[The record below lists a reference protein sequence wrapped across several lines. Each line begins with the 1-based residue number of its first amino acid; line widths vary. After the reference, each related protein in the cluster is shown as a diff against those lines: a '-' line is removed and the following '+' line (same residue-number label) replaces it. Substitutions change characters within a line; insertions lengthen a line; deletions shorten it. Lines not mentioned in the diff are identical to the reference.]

1 MGGSRRTMMRLC
13 LAVVLVVALA
23 QAGDVAELGESNAVI
38 SDSCMEGK
46 RAMDTICEMYGK
58 SSKDCGAVAK
68 AHESKGCGDMGE
80 SKMLVSNMNTN
91 CADFNKNDP
100 KLGTKVLCDAAK
112 IVCNVPKMDYCT
124 DKLHKVCFQS
134 IGQGCPGKAKAGNTR
149 MQDEQQKANKAAA
162 DKAAAKKSAKD
173 AKKETV
179 KPK

>member
-38 SDSCMEGK
+38 SDDCMEGQ

-58 SSKDCGAVAK
+58 SSKACGAVAK

-80 SKMLVSNMNTN
+80 SKTRVSNMMTN

-100 KLGTKVLCDAAK
+100 KLGTK

-124 DKLHKVCFQS
+124 AGLQKISFQS
-134 IGQGCPGKAKAGNTR
+134 NGQACPGKAKA
-149 MQDEQQKANKAAA
+149 
-162 DKAAAKKSAKD
+162 
-173 AKKETV
+173 
-179 KPK
+179 